1 MAAARANAGG
11 GRRLRGAG
19 WGVLRLLI
27 AAFLLSAIASDTGAR
42 LARMQLASL
51 PDFNYAGE
59 IRYLRA
65 AGRYG
70 EAIMVADAGLESAA
84 AADKAAIQL
93 ERDAT
98 VREQRSLLRRFKD
111 VGMGAVSGRGTSIES
126 LVGAVAADMF
136 VVGDIR

>member
-70 EAIMVADAGLESAA
+70 EAIMVADAGLEGAA
-84 AADKAAIQL
+84 AAD
-93 ERDAT
+93 
-98 VREQRSLLRRFKD
+98 
-111 VGMGAVSGRGTSIES
+111 
-126 LVGAVAADMF
+126 MF
-136 VVGDIR
+136 IVGDVRDLLIQGSRYVMDGEADEVIVLLSSVGVATTLLPEVDWEPA